1 MVSNLQTWQCQRA
14 PLTPAAPYSFPLY
27 FYPRATTS
35 GQYAPSELAADN
47 YKMRIAQKSEADS
60 KGRRAVV
67 MSTCGTGSTSIYISD
82 TKPHH
87 LTYDNKDA
95 KKKEKFGSFYLCKG
109 DGYGD
114 SLFYRSADETTPE
127 ECGEVIF
134 YPEW

>member
-1 MVSNLQTWQCQRA
+1 M
-14 PLTPAAPYSFPLY
+14 PLV
-27 FYPRATTS
+27 FYPRATTT
-35 GQYAPSELAADN
+35 GQYAPSEMVAGT
-47 YKMRIAQKSEADS
+47 YKMRIAQKDQADS

-95 KKKEKFGSFYLCKG
+95 KKKEKFGSFYLCGGGKKG
-109 DGYGD
+109 DWYAYGD
-114 SLFYRSADETTPE
+114 GLFYRSADETTPE